1 VFFFFF
7 FFLSFPIPLNF
18 FNMAA
23 KPNVL
28 VLGGLGFIGRNF
40 VEYIVDNNLAG
51 KIRIADKGLP
61 ELVGLSK
68 KQLEI
73 IKNKDIVDC
82 KQLNLAREAMVNKA
96 FEDGGLQWDIV
107 INLAGETKYSQTDE
121 VYKENI
127 LDVSVTCGKA
137 AAARKVGKFIEV
149 STAQIYDSGKKPS
162 TEEDKQKPWTKLA
175 SAKQQAEEELKKIPG
190 LNLIIVRPAIVY
202 GPGDVNGI
210 TPRLI
215 TGAVYKHLG
224 ETMEFLWDKDL
235 KINTVHVEDVC
246 AALWFLGQNGKVGEA
261 YNLADTN
268 DTDQGSVNKL
278 LENMFKI
285 KTDFMGFLKSK
296 AATAIAMKTVAETA
310 NEKHLKPWSELCKAK
325 GITNTPLTP
334 YLDEELLYNNSYSV
348 DGSKITKLGFTYKH
362 PEMKEA
368 DLRQTVDYFIDLG
381 FFPKDMI

>member
-1 VFFFFF
+1 LILFYC
-7 FFLSFPIPLNF
+7 LDQI
-18 FNMAA
+18 MAS

-40 VEYIVDNNLAG
+40 VEYLVDNNLAG

-73 IKNKDIVDC
+73 IKNKELVDV
-82 KQLNLAREAMVNKA
+82 KQLNLAKEASAAKA
-96 FEDGGLQWDIV
+96 YEDGGTHWDLV
-107 INLAGETKYSQTDE
+107 VNLAGETKYSQTDE

-127 LDVSVTCGKA
+127 IDVSVTCAKA
-137 AAARKVGKFIEV
+137 AAERKVGKYIEV
-149 STAQIYDSGKKPS
+149 STAQIYDSGKKAS
-162 TEEDKQKPWTKLA
+162 SEEDKQKPWTKLA
-175 SAKQQAEEELKKIPG
+175 QAKQTAEEELRKIQG
-190 LNLIIVRPAIVY
+190 LNLIIVRPAVVY
-202 GPGDVNGI
+202 GPGDVNGV

-215 TGAVYKHLG
+215 TGAVYKQLG

-235 KINTVHVEDVC
+235 KINTVHVQDVC

-278 LENMFKI
+278 LESIFKI

-310 NEKHLKPWSELCKAK
+310 NEKHLKPWSELCKSK
-325 GITNTPLTP
+325 GIVNTPLTP
-334 YLDEELLYNNSYSV
+334 YLDEELLYNNSYAV
-348 DGSKITKLGFTYKH
+348 DGTKITKLGFTYKH

-368 DLRQTVDYFIDLG
+368 DLRETLDYFIALG
-381 FFPKDMI
+381 FFPTGLV

>member
-1 VFFFFF
+1 
-7 FFLSFPIPLNF
+7 
-18 FNMAA
+18 MAT

-28 VLGGLGFIGRNF
+28 VPGGLGFIGRNF
-40 VEYIVDNNLAG
+40 VEYLLNNNLAG

-68 KQLEI
+68 KQLDI
-73 IKNKDIVDC
+73 FKNKDLVDV

-96 FEDGGLQWDIV
+96 FDDGGIKWDLV
-107 INLAGETKYSQTDE
+107 VNLAGETKYSQTEE

-127 LDVSVTCGKA
+127 IDVSVSCARA
-137 AAARKVGKFIEV
+137 AASRTTAKFIEV
-149 STAQIYDSGKKPS
+149 STAQVYDSGKKPS
-162 TEEDKQKPWTKLA
+162 SEDDKLKPWTKLA
-175 SAKQQAEEELKKIPG
+175 KAKLAAEEELKKIPK

-202 GPGDVNGI
+202 GPGDISGI

-235 KINTVHVEDVC
+235 KINTVHVQDVC
-246 AALWFLGQNGKVGEA
+246 AALWTLYNSGKVGEV
-261 YNLADTN
+261 YNICDSN

-278 LENMFKI
+278 LEVIFKI

-296 AATAIAMKTVAETA
+296 AATSVAMKTVAETA

-325 GITNTPLTP
+325 GIVNTPLTP
-334 YLDEELLYNNSYSV
+334 YLDEELLYNNSYSI
-348 DGSKITKLGFTYKH
+348 DGSKIGKLGFTYKH
-362 PEMKEA
+362 PSMTEA
-368 DLRQTVDYFIDLG
+368 DLRETLDYFIALG
-381 FFPKDMI
+381 FFPKDLC